1 MDKGKNK
8 AITDRVWDLFASVKL
23 AVVIFSLIA
32 LTSMVG
38 TVLEQGASAEKNIK
52 ILAKM
57 FGESSAGPLY
67 DFLQSLGFMNMYH
80 SWWFKALLF
89 LFAANLI
96 ICSLDRLPRI
106 WKIVR
111 EQIHPLS
118 HDHLEKMSIRKS
130 LTIKEKGSG
139 AARELVTAALKG
151 IGFSP
156 LESGAEKEVQY
167 YAEKGNYTRL
177 GVYVTHLSILVILL
191 GAIAGVYFGFN
202 GYLPL
207 PEGEMSSFAY
217 DSQDREIPLG
227 FEVRCD
233 RFEVEYYGQTDM
245 PKAYKSWLTVL
256 KDGREVMKKTITVND
271 PLTYNGITFYQS
283 SFGPIPGAQDRGIAI
298 LRAVAR
304 DGKTENINARIG
316 DTFTIPGTEVRGRI
330 TNFSTALALDQ
341 SGRPFTYD
349 KNMVNPALFLE
360 FTGVDGKN
368 YSAWFLK
375 RYPETWS
382 LPDGSRVEFLDYWGA
397 QYTGLQVRKDPG
409 VVLVYLGC
417 IIMALGLYVTFFMS
431 HRRVWVNVLEGKGAA
446 RIAIGASANR
456 NRASFERKIERLVG
470 LLQAGQKGER

>member
-1 MDKGKNK
+1 MEKGKNK
-8 AITDRVWDLFASVKL
+8 AITDRIWDLFASVKL

-38 TVLEQGASAEKNIK
+38 TVLEQGAAREKNIN

-57 FGESSAGPLY
+57 FGESSAVPLY
-67 DFLQSLGFMNMYH
+67 DFLEKLGFMNMYH
-80 SWWFKALLF
+80 SLWFKALLF

-111 EQIHPLS
+111 EPIRPLS

-156 LESGAEKEVQY
+156 LESGSQKEVQY
-167 YAEKGNYTRL
+167 YAEKGNYARL
-177 GVYVTHLSILVILL
+177 GVYVTHFSILVILL
-191 GAIAGVYFGFN
+191 GAVAGVYFGFN

-217 DSQDREIPLG
+217 DAGDREIPLG
-227 FEVRCD
+227 FEIRCD
-233 RFEVEYYGQTDM
+233 NFDVEYYGETDM
-245 PKAYKSWLTVL
+245 PKAYKSLLTVL
-256 KDGREVMKKTITVND
+256 KNGKEVMKKTITVND
-271 PLTYNGITFYQS
+271 PLTYEGITFYQS
-283 SFGPIPGAQDRGIAI
+283 SFGTVSDAQDRGVAI
-298 LRAVAR
+298 LRVVSR
-304 DGKTENINARIG
+304 EGTTENVNARIG
-316 DTFTIPGTEVRGRI
+316 DTFDIPGTQVKGRLM
-330 TNFSTALALDQ
+330 NFSPALAFDQ
-341 SGRPFTYD
+341 AGRPFTYD
-349 KNMVNPALFLE
+349 KNMVNPALLLAFS
-360 FTGVDGKN
+360 GVNDKD

-375 RYPETWS
+375 RYPQTWG
-382 LPDGSRVEFLDYWGA
+382 LPDGSRVEFLDFWGA

-409 VVLVYLGC
+409 VGLVYLGC

-431 HRRVWVNVLEGKGAA
+431 HRRVWVNVMEEKGAA
-446 RIAIGASANR
+446 KIAIGASANR